1 MAKMHENELEI
12 DEGLVHKL
20 LKNQCSH
27 WANLLINPILSSGTD
42 NALFRLGSE
51 YVVRLPRI
59 EWAPG
64 SINKSINKE
73 YEWIPKIARLLKIS
87 VSEPLF
93 KGNPEEFYPWV
104 WTVTKWNEGHNPNF
118 EEDKEYELLAKDL
131 ALFLNDLHEIKLS
144 DGPTSRRGIPLKTKE
159 LDEETRKAIGELEG
173 EIDLQS
179 IASLWNQLSNV
190 PYWNKEPVWVHGDF
204 LPGNILVQG
213 NRLNAVIDF
222 SDLGIG
228 DPACDLV
235 IAWSLLNSHSRRIFR
250 ENLQHIDDDTWERGK
265 GWALSIALIMLPYYK
280 NSNPVLATL
289 ARRMLENVKE
299 KKNL

>member
-1 MAKMHENELEI
+1 MTDHDGQEYP
-12 DEGLVHKL
+12 VHKL
-20 LKNQCSH
+20 LKNQCPH
-27 WANLLINPILSSGTD
+27 WANLPIKTILSSGTD
-42 NALFRLGSE
+42 NALFRLGSD

-73 YEWIPKIARLLKIS
+73 YEWIPKIAKLLKIS
-87 VSEPLF
+87 VSEPVF
-93 KGNPEEFYPWV
+93 KGNSEEFYPWF

-118 EEDKEYELLAKDL
+118 EEDKEYEPLAKDL
-131 ALFLNDLHEIKLS
+131 ALFLNELHEIKLAN
-144 DGPTSRRGIPLKTKE
+144 GPSSRRGIPLKAKE
-159 LDEETRKAIGELEG
+159 LDEETKKAIGELEG
-173 EIDLQS
+173 EIDVQS
-179 IASLWNQLSNV
+179 LTSLWNQLSNI

-204 LPGNILVQG
+204 LPGNILVQN
-213 NRLNAVIDF
+213 NRLSAVIDF

-250 ENLQHIDDDTWERGK
+250 ENLQHIDADTWERGR

-289 ARRMLENVKE
+289 ARRMLEHVKG
-299 KKNL
+299 KTNDY